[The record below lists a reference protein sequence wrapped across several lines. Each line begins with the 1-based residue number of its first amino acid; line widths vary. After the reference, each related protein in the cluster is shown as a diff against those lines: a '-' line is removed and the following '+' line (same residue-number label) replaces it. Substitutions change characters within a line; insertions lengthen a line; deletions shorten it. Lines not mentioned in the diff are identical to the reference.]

1 MFAAHRPWRI
11 VAIAVALCASQA
23 SAAPIPLLSDAIA
36 QCAASSVDA
45 GTCQPYPSTGICAS
59 FLPENASVYIPT
71 QLSVAYFEN
80 AAVSA
85 LQLVQTNKAVAGP
98 GCFQKLLQLVCVK
111 NFLECVPSPVSPGV
125 EDLPVLVCQSFC
137 TSVWSTCRDV
147 FHMFWLDVIG
157 GNYAQSPLPNCANG
171 GTFNASWGAEPQP
184 PDVIGGRNVPKNY
197 PAIAGLQGIRQ
208 FPLHDYVYAY
218 QNASAAGAKQSLTC
232 STPPNQVNISDV
244 TLPVLACPSP
254 LVMDDTG
261 QQCVMP
267 CPFSVF
273 DETDLLGVY
282 AAYTTPAI
290 LGFLLCCLVL
300 LDSLWLIGL
309 SYGWQERMMS
319 PGSSRFLPN
328 LNLRSKRS
336 ANGPQ
341 SWSINPSAH
350 SDRSLLQRNANTS
363 GNNASASTGHA
374 AKKPVQTSTWYAAA
388 GSLLGMLYF
397 VLGPLGTLMHGS
409 SISCGADTIDLFVIG
424 QGAFQI
430 EPDAC
435 IAQRCSIFVLHAI
448 FNLVMNSMVR
458 VYVVVRGERMSER
471 NATILNVVLDG
482 WCVGEPLLAILLA
495 FYLDA
500 LSTNVFEASVQLSR
514 QSAVCMVR
522 LTSAAEWVLLY
533 VPIIVTGCVV
543 MVVSYLIAKLL
554 VRSRR
559 LVAKNKQSSSND
571 LAMRLLIKRLVGLG
585 LITFATLVVVIASSV
600 SYTLQLSKFSPA
612 LVTYLQC
619 VQSVGDSLPCVDCN
633 VWRQLAEA
641 SSVTPGTLGT
651 QLAGES
657 MIVVIFAGFFFA
669 QTVARLYRQRVEALQ
684 NIKAGVEQVRHRGRM
699 FLARMS
705 RQPMPP
711 MLPTTIKPPPG
722 LGFSRYMDDEHSSLG
737 MEMEATGNPVFEQLR
752 HQTSDTFEYRSA
764 LYQGA
769 DV

>member
-1 MFAAHRPWRI
+1 MLAAQGRHAVI
-11 VAIAVALCASQA
+11 AVMLAVALQSA
-23 SAAPIPLLSDAIA
+23 AAPIPQLSDAIA
-36 QCAASSVDA
+36 QCAATSVDA
-45 GTCQPYPSTGICAS
+45 GTCQPYPSTGICAP
-59 FLPENASVYIPT
+59 FLPDNASVYVPT
-71 QLSVAYFEN
+71 QLSVAYFEK

-85 LQLVQTNKAVAGP
+85 LQLVQTNKNVAGP

-137 TSVWSTCRDV
+137 TSVWSTCRDA

-208 FPLHDYVYAY
+208 FPLHDYAYAY
-218 QNASAAGAKQSLTC
+218 QNGTAAGGKQSLTC

-244 TLPVLACPSP
+244 TLPAMVCPSP
-254 LVMDDTG
+254 LVLDDAG
-261 QQCVMP
+261 ERCVMP
-267 CPFSVF
+267 CPFGVF
-273 DETDLLGVY
+273 DQADLVGVY
-282 AAYTTPAI
+282 AAYTAPAI
-290 LGFLLCCLVL
+290 LGFVLCCLVL
-300 LDSLWLIGL
+300 MDSLWLIGL
-309 SYGWQERMMS
+309 SYGWQERLMS
-319 PGSSRFLPN
+319 PGSSRFLAN

-336 ANGPQ
+336 NNAAP
-341 SWSINPSAH
+341 SWNASVH
-350 SDRSLLQRNANTS
+350 SDRSLLQRNTS
-363 GNNASASTGHA
+363 GNNASTSTGHA

-397 VLGPLGTLMHGS
+397 ILGPLGTLVHGS
-409 SISCGADTIDLFVIG
+409 TISCGADTIDLFVIG
-424 QGAFQI
+424 QGAFQV

-471 NATILNVVLDG
+471 NATVLNVVLDG
-482 WCVGEPLLAILLA
+482 WCVGEPLLAIFLA

-554 VRSRR
+554 VASRR

-585 LITFATLVVVIASSV
+585 LITFATLVIVIASSV

-619 VQSVGDSLPCVDCN
+619 VQSVGDTLPCVDCD

-641 SSVTPGTLGT
+641 SSVTPATLGT

-657 MIVVIFAGFFFA
+657 LIVVIFAGFFFA
-669 QTVARLYRQRVEALQ
+669 QTVARLYRQRVEAMQ
-684 NIKAGVEQVRHRGRM
+684 NLRAGVEQVRYRGRM

-705 RQPMPP
+705 RQPMPMP
-711 MLPTTIKPPPG
+711 PPPQPPALRPPPG
-722 LGFSRYMDDEHSSLG
+722 LGFSRVIDDAHSSLG
-737 MEMEATGNPVFEQLR
+737 MEMEATGNPVFEHLR
-752 HQTSDTFEYRSA
+752 NQASDTFEYRSA
-764 LYQGA
+764 LYQGEDA
-769 DV
+769 